1 MGNFGLK
8 EKVQNSIEAL
18 ERGEKCATACRVKG
32 FLNLMLQTLKW
43 QIEYSEEDG
52 CALKEKDW
60 LQKSSTTR
68 KSY

>member
-8 EKVQNSIEAL
+8 GKVQNSIEAL
-18 ERGEKCATACRVKG
+18 ERWEKCACRVKG